1 MILSLYRTIEPNIHL
16 RMASIL
22 TSTVKKT
29 QVCLNLVE
37 KPVLLGPAVRSHFWE
52 IPSEAGLHCRDS
64 PNPYLAKSLRKS
76 FQIQTAECGLH
87 GAVCMLQNLATSN
100 FATYMKKRRER
111 GKIHPYFKRASIAA
125 SCSRRERF
133 SSRILSRSWRNCL
146 YCSSLFSLVRNV

>member
-76 FQIQTAECGLH
+76 FQIQTAECGLLNIYQH
-87 GAVCMLQNLATSN
+87 
-100 FATYMKKRRER
+100 KKREDRYR
-111 GKIHPYFKRASIAA
+111 
-125 SCSRRERF
+125 
-133 SSRILSRSWRNCL
+133 
-146 YCSSLFSLVRNV
+146 SSLPRKNFLVS